1 VGVTINIKTT
11 QGFSSRTPRNS
22 YSVAELCFVQEFS
35 HEDVARISAPR
46 GDHWAKIVEQ
56 RAIKI
61 GSNIFIVG
69 KFCKNISC
77 KIGDFII
84 VKHVYM

>member
-1 VGVTINIKTT
+1 MGGVPPIIIMANIRGTIHIPTIKHL
-11 QGFSSRTPRNS
+11 Q
-22 YSVAELCFVQEFS
+22 
-35 HEDVARISAPR
+35 DVVHIPMSKTR

-69 KFCKNISC
+69 KFCKNITC
-77 KIGDFII
+77 KRGDFKI